1 MPPDIC
7 DYENSPWRTE
17 FWRGRD
23 YEDRAERIALAR
35 MLPTRGAR
43 LCEIGA
49 GFGRLADFYRGY
61 ERVIL
66 LDYSRSMLRDARE
79 QIFSR
84 ITQHVSRITHPS
96 TSLPS
101 TVAQDSAQDASRFL
115 FAAADLYNLP
125 LADNALDTAVTVRVL
140 HHVADIPRAFAEIAR
155 VTRPN
160 GTYVLEHANK
170 RHLKAILRYLLSFDF
185 AQDRRA
191 PNPFALEPYEFIK
204 LNFDFHPRYIEENL
218 RAVNFV
224 AQDKRAVS
232 TFRVALFKRIV
243 PARVLAA
250 LDGILQSPISNLDLS
265 PSIFLRAESRKPGA
279 PALNESLWRCPA
291 CRSTDI
297 AESRDAL
304 TCRACSRAYPI
315 VDGIVDFKD
324 L

>member
-7 DYENSPWRTE
+7 SYENSPWRTE

-23 YEDRAERIALAR
+23 YEDRAERIALAHI
-35 MLPTRGAR
+35 LPPHGAR

-79 QIFSR
+79 QL
-84 ITQHVSRITHPS
+84 VSRF
-96 TSLPS
+96 TSH
-101 TVAQDSAQDASRFL
+101 ASRFL
-115 FAAADLYNLP
+115 FVAADLYNLP

-155 VTRPN
+155 VTRPG

-170 RHLKAILRYLLSFDF
+170 RHLKAILRYLITH
-185 AQDRRA
+185 RA
-191 PNPFALEPYEFIK
+191 PNPFALEPYEFVK
-204 LNFDFHPRYIEENL
+204 LNFDFHPRHIVENL
-218 RAVNFV
+218 RVVNFV
-224 AQDKRAVS
+224 VQEKRAVS
-232 TFRVALFKRIV
+232 TFRVALLKRVV
-243 PARVLAA
+243 PAQILAS
-250 LDGILQSPISNLDLS
+250 LDGLLQHPISNLQIS

-279 PALNESLWRCPA
+279 PTLNESLWRCPA
-291 CRSTDI
+291 CSLTDI

-304 TCRACSRAYPI
+304 TCRTCGRAYPI
-315 VDGIVDFKD
+315 VDRIIDFKVA
-324 L
+324 